1 MVILIDKP
9 IHFKDNLKTVE
20 AHFSKTLRTT
30 EAHFGFTGPYK
41 KKECKPTQCKG
52 TAVIKGI
59 LQDGMFDVLSHRVDA
74 HHHEQSP
81 CDFHLREF
89 HSKFKNACREQ
100 VDTPVQQVYEDQK
113 IAYATSLS
121 EADRATFLTSLPPS
135 KGSLMIGYR
144 LVP

>member
-1 MVILIDKP
+1 MDLPQLVQSRHIKVQLIDQGYLLCLNKSRGEK
-9 IHFKDNLKTVE
+9 HYFRC
-20 AHFSKTLRTT
+20 TLN
-30 EAHFGFTGPYK
+30 
-41 KKECKPTQCKG
+41 KPTQCKG